1 MATARQITELLKS
14 YTKGDEDAFK
24 TVALQIAANEARKGH
39 NNLAAQIQKI
49 VSGGQSSRMTNLHS
63 KKTATIHPITF
74 SGAEGELGNLLE
86 IVDSKVRINQM
97 VLDEAIRGRLLRIIR
112 EQKNFNQLREHGLF
126 PRQRILLMGPPG
138 CGKTMTAS
146 ALSSEM
152 GMPLFVVRL
161 DALFTKFLGETAAKL
176 RLIFEAIE
184 KSRGI
189 FLFDEFDSL
198 GLARGS
204 QHDVAEMRRV
214 LNTFLVLIENMKG
227 HSMVIAASNHP
238 ESLDSA
244 LFRRFDDLIQYKMP
258 KVEELEALIK
268 NRIAGV
274 QKKPKVAWTKIK
286 PMLKGLSYADAARIA
301 DEAMK
306 EMIIDGSPQLKTANL
321 LSAINERKS
330 FRGE

>member
-1 MATARQITELLKS
+1 MATAKQITALLKS
-14 YTKGDEDAFK
+14 HSKGDGEAFK

-39 NNLAAQIQKI
+39 NHLAAQIQKI
-49 VSGGQSSRMTNLHS
+49 
-63 KKTATIHPITF
+63 I
-74 SGAEGELGNLLE
+74 SGAGFKSHRVEASEQKSTVQPIVFSRPEGELGNLLE
-86 IVDSKVRINQM
+86 IVETKVRLSHM
-97 VLDEAIRGRLLRIIR
+97 VLENSLRERLHRIVR
-112 EQKNFNQLREHGLF
+112 EQKSFNQLREHGLF

-146 ALSSEM
+146 ALSGEM

-176 RLIFEAIE
+176 RLVFEAIE

-238 ESLDSA
+238 DSLDSA
-244 LFRRFDDLIQYKMP
+244 LFRRFDDLIQYGMP
-258 KVEELEALIK
+258 QVKELESLIK
-268 NRIAGV
+268 NRIAGM
-274 QKKPKVAWTKIK
+274 KKAKIAWTRIR
-286 PMLKGLSYADAARIA
+286 PMLAGLSYADAARIA

-306 EMIIDGSPQLKTANL
+306 EVIIDGAPELETQNL
-321 LSAINERKS
+321 IVAIHERKS
-330 FRGE
+330 FRNE

>member
-1 MATARQITELLKS
+1 MATAQQITALLKKYS
-14 YTKGDEDAFK
+14 TGDADGFK

-49 VSGGQSSRMTNLHS
+49 ITGGSAKPRPMAAEAAKASVQPLVFSR
-63 KKTATIHPITF
+63 P
-74 SGAEGELGNLLE
+74 EGELGNLLE
-86 IVDSKVRINQM
+86 VVETRVRLSHM
-97 VLDEAIRGRLLRIIR
+97 VLEESLRKRLHRIVR
-112 EQKNFNQLREHGLF
+112 EQKSFNQLREHGLF

-146 ALSSEM
+146 ALSGEM

-176 RLIFEAIE
+176 RLVFESIE

-244 LFRRFDDLIQYKMP
+244 LFRRFDDLIQYGMP
-258 KVEELEALIK
+258 QVEELESLIK
-268 NRIAGV
+268 NRIAGI
-274 QKKPKVAWTKIK
+274 KKSKIAWSRIR
-286 PMLKGLSYADAARIA
+286 PMLAGLSYADAARIA

-306 EMIIDGSPQLKTANL
+306 EMIIDGTPVLKTQNL
-321 LSAINERKS
+321 TVAINERKS
-330 FRGE
+330 FRNE

>member
-1 MATARQITELLKS
+1 MATAKQITELLKCYS
-14 YTKGDEDAFK
+14 KGDEEAFK

-49 VSGGQSSRMTNLHS
+49 ISGGKSGSVTDAQTKS
-63 KKTATIHPITF
+63 ATVQPIMF
-74 SGAEGELGNLLE
+74 SQPNSELGSLLE
-86 IVDSKVRINQM
+86 IVETKVRINQM
-97 VLDEAIRGRLLRIIR
+97 VLDEAVRNRLLRIIR

-176 RLIFEAIE
+176 RLIFEAVE
-184 KSRGI
+184 KSRGV

-227 HSMVIAASNHP
+227 YSMIIAASNHP
-238 ESLDSA
+238 EALDSA
-244 LFRRFDDLIQYKMP
+244 LFRRFDDLIQFKMP
-258 KVEELEALIK
+258 QVKELETLIK

-274 QKKPKVAWTKIK
+274 KNEPKISWTKIR
-286 PMLKGLSYADAARIA
+286 PMLAGLSYADAARIA

-306 EMIIDGSPQLKTANL
+306 EIIIDGSKQLKTQNL
-321 LSAINERKS
+321 LSAISERKS
-330 FRGE
+330 FKNE